1 MGKDFIYYIGWATVL
16 FWGAYVAFMLIAGL
30 VHQLRGRDGDLD

>member
-1 MGKDFIYYIGWATVL
+1 MDDSIVLLVGWATII